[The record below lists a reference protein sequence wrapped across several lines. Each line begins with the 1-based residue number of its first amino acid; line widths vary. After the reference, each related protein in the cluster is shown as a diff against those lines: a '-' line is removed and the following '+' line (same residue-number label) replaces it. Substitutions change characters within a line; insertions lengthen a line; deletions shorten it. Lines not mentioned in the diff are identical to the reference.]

1 MANLLMQSGVKRLKG
16 KNLEENSKI
25 ANIKIARMGK
35 KWQNKGF
42 STAFLGKRHTMICYY
57 ILTLCNQH
65 VEIESAKTC
74 WSPPKM
80 LLSY

>member
-1 MANLLMQSGVKRLKG
+1 MINLLMQSGVKRLKG

-25 ANIKIARMGK
+25 ANSKIARMGK

-42 STAFLGKRHTMICYY
+42 STAFLGK
-57 ILTLCNQH
+57 
-65 VEIESAKTC
+65 
-74 WSPPKM
+74 SPPKM